1 MVAVPLHGLGQARL
15 EVASRRCPAELLAQ
29 PGRVD
34 GVAQVVARSVGDVV
48 EVVLRP
54 AEDPQQRAHD
64 LEVVPLAVG
73 ADVACAPEDA
83 EDAIRQL
90 SPRGLDVA
98 FDFAGVAP
106 VRAQAMASL
115 APQGRLVIV
124 GLAGRPI
131 EIPSD
136 TAFAY
141 KQLTLRGHYGSEGTD
156 VHQLVALT
164 RTKRLDLSASI
175 SGVFPL
181 EEAPEV
187 LERLARKD
195 GNPIRFILQP

>member
-1 MVAVPLHGLGQARL
+1 M
-15 EVASRRCPAELLAQ
+15 
-29 PGRVD
+29 
-34 GVAQVVARSVGDVV
+34 
-48 EVVLRP
+48 
-54 AEDPQQRAHD
+54 
-64 LEVVPLAVG
+64 
-73 ADVACAPEDA
+73 ACAPEDA